1 MGMMKKISMLC
12 EQEDKKGLV
21 SLLNMDDLT
30 RLTNKTAEEIADDFI
45 LAHKNM
51 RKRRND
57 EAYKKLN
64 EIHDEL
70 QNDNNWY

>member
-1 MGMMKKISMLC
+1 MGVMKRISMLC
-12 EQEDKKGLV
+12 EQEDRKGLI
-21 SLLNMDDLT
+21 SLLNMNDLT
-30 RLTNKTAEEIADDFI
+30 GLTNKTPEEIADDFI

-51 RKRRND
+51 RKRKND

-70 QNDNNWY
+70 QNDNN

>member
-70 QNDNNWY
+70 QNDNA